1 MESKINNLLV
11 ELEIFGKNNKGYFN
25 IPKETGDLL
34 NLLIKIS
41 KSKNI
46 VEVGTSNGYSTLW
59 LAEAATHNNGKVT
72 TIEIDED
79 KIIQAENNI
88 NKSGLTHI
96 IKVIHGDAIE
106 ILNQLNEPID
116 FLFLDGT
123 KKDYINYLN
132 VALPNLTENSIIT
145 ADNVIIFKEKMKD
158 FLTFINKNFETIILP
173 LGTGLSISYKSK

>member
-72 TIEIDED
+72 TIEIDE
-79 KIIQAENNI
+79 
-88 NKSGLTHI
+88 
-96 IKVIHGDAIE
+96 
-106 ILNQLNEPID
+106 
-116 FLFLDGT
+116 
-123 KKDYINYLN
+123 
-132 VALPNLTENSIIT
+132 
-145 ADNVIIFKEKMKD
+145 
-158 FLTFINKNFETIILP
+158 
-173 LGTGLSISYKSK
+173 